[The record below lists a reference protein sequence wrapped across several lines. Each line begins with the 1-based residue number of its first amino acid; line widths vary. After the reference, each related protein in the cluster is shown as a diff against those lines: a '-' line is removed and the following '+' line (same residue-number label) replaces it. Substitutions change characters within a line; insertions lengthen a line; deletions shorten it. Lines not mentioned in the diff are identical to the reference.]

1 MDNCNV
7 LIVGAG
13 PYGLSLGAHLRAAGV
28 DFRIIGRP
36 MEFWLNHMPK
46 GMHLKSEGF
55 ASSLFDPGSSFT
67 LGHYCREHNLPYGD
81 LGMPVPLE
89 RFSNYGLEFQK
100 RYVPDVIPQKVA
112 QVERSSDGF
121 RVTLDNGDVIGAR
134 RVVVAVGLTYYE
146 YMPDELA
153 ALPREAVSHSSRH
166 GNLEKFKGREVAVVG
181 AGASALD
188 IAAILH
194 EVGASVQLIARV
206 PKLKYHDPPENT
218 EPTWFDQIRN
228 PVTGIGP
235 GWKLWMCANLPL
247 VFRLMP
253 ESFRIQKVKQVL
265 GPAPC
270 WFIRDQVE
278 GKVKFHLGRTIQ
290 GASYQNGRVK
300 LELRGGSGTETVEAD
315 HVIASTGYKY
325 DVRKLTFI
333 DPQILGQLDLVGTSP
348 KLSSHFESTVQNLY
362 FVGVIAA
369 NTFGPLL
376 RFAVGAGYAAPR
388 LSAHLTRTAP
398 KFRTV
403 RTQSQTLRSSVP
415 AESVDTVSK

>member
-7 LIVGAG
+7 LIVGTG

-228 PVTGIGP
+228 PVTGIGL

-300 LELRGGSGTETVEAD
+300 LELRGGSRTTRPVEAD
-315 HVIASTGYKY
+315 HVSRLHWLLVRRPQADIYRSSDSRSTGPG
-325 DVRKLTFI
+325 R
-333 DPQILGQLDLVGTSP
+333 
-348 KLSSHFESTVQNLY
+348 N
-362 FVGVIAA
+362 
-369 NTFGPLL
+369 
-376 RFAVGAGYAAPR
+376 
-388 LSAHLTRTAP
+388 
-398 KFRTV
+398 
-403 RTQSQTLRSSVP
+403 
-415 AESVDTVSK
+415 VSKTVVAFRVNSPESLFCGCNCSQYLWSPAAVCSWGRLCGSEAFRSPDPHRAEVSHREDPEPDLAVIGTC